1 MIDETQVIE
10 HARQAIAKHADEVRR
25 HRAETH
31 RWSSSAGAMS
41 GYLDALRDNKLI
53 SVDVFY
59 ELKSEADKA
68 VVTALS
74 PDCS

>member
-1 MIDETQVIE
+1 MIDQAEVIE
-10 HARQAIAKHADEVRR
+10 LARQAIEKHAAEVRR
-25 HRAETH
+25 HRAEAH

-41 GYLDALRDNKLI
+41 GYLEALRDNKLV

-59 ELKSEADKA
+59 QLKTEADRA

-74 PDCS
+74 PDC